1 MQSAIFTNWSDTAEL
16 YWKFVSDGWDS
27 ESRNVTATI
36 HLPVP
41 SGQSIV
47 AGDTV
52 RAWGHG
58 PLDANVEITNNA
70 VVYKVPGVGTDE
82 FAEARITFPSDWVS
96 GLAPIQQNK
105 LSNRC

>member
-1 MQSAIFTNWSDTAEL
+1 MA
-16 YWKFVSDGWDS
+16 WKFVSDGWDWGS
-27 ESRNVTATI
+27 HITI

-70 VVYKVPGVGTDE
+70 VVYRSLAWELMVWKLVLRSQPVGFWANSHST
-82 FAEARITFPSDWVS
+82 RI
-96 GLAPIQQNK
+96 N
-105 LSNRC
+105 